1 MASGS
6 NIHFFFKDVTVALPG
21 RTRLK
26 VFINRIFKDE
36 GKKLEALNYIFCNDR
51 ELLKINK
58 IYLKHDFFTDIVTFD
73 LSESKQ
79 DIVGE
84 IYISTERVRENAAV
98 FGATLKKEL
107 LRVIFHGALHLCN
120 YTDKSERQKREM
132 RKKED
137 FYISAYLNS
146 P

>member
-6 NIHFFFKDVTVALPG
+6 NIHFFFKDVTVVLPG

-36 GKKLEALNYIFCNDR
+36 GKKLEVLNYIFCNDR
-51 ELLKINK
+51 ELLKINRT
-58 IYLKHDFFTDIVTFD
+58 YLKHNFFTDILTFD
-73 LSESKQ
+73 LTESKK

-84 IYISTERVRENAAV
+84 IYISVERVRENATL
-98 FGATLKKEL
+98 FRTSLKKEL

-120 YTDKSERQKREM
+120 YTDKSDRQKVEM
-132 RKKED
+132 RKRED